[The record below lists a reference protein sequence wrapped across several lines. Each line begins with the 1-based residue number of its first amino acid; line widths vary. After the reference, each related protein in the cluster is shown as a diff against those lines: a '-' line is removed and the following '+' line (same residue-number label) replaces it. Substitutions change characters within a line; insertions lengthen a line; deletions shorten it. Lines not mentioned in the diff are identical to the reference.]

1 MINKGGVYYTHVNE
15 TQEFDIDDEGVEPFY
30 EFELDR
36 ALEYYGPHTD
46 VYPSEV
52 VHYLARFGVVS
63 FKKGGHSSWD
73 RMLRIGNQLHRAG
86 VRDVLNDPEALAA
99 RLRAYAATCNEPG
112 PATAFHANSRP
123 APEMST
129 SGQYLMAF

>member
-1 MINKGGVYYTHVNE
+1 ME
-15 TQEFDIDDEGVEPFY
+15 LFY

-99 RLRAYAATCNEPG
+99 RLRAYAASAERLAAAARPQ
-112 PATAFHANSRP
+112 AAERP
-123 APEMST
+123 APAVT
-129 SGQYLMAF
+129 DSGQYLMAF